1 MHEEHLTISRVG
13 DSIKEINVMEGV
25 EYTFNMKLNEEL
37 DWHDKA
43 ENPRFHFNVILL
55 PYFCELDN
63 TEILIYVGGGRLIL
77 RIFSDFLEK
86 NASVK

>member
-43 ENPRFHFNVILL
+43 EKPRFHFNVIYF
-55 PYFCELDN
+55 PYFWELNN
-63 TEILIYVGGGRLIL
+63 TDILIYVCGGRLIL
-77 RIFSDFLEK
+77 RLFSDFLK
-86 NASVK
+86 KKCFS